1 MESKEQIDAVLNSQP
16 HIING
21 KKVECKIAIP
31 KEHDEKEENKHKDF
45 TFFQDSKVNK
55 DQGISYD
62 FEPSIFQRKIFVGVL
77 HQMSTENDMFN
88 YFSQFGEVEQA
99 MIMKDKS
106 TGKSRGIILYII
118 HI

>member
-31 KEHDEKEENKHKDF
+31 KEYDE
-45 TFFQDSKVNK
+45 VNK

-62 FEPSIFQRKIFVGVL
+62 FEPSIFQRKIFVGGL

>member
-1 MESKEQIDAVLNSQP
+1 MESKEQIDSVLNSQP

-31 KEHDEKEENKHKDF
+31 KEYDEKEENKHKDF

-55 DQGISYD
+55 DQGLSYD
-62 FEPSIFQRKIFVGVL
+62 FEQSIFQRKIFVGGL
-77 HQMSTENDMFN
+77 HQMSTGNDMFN

-99 MIMKDKS
+99 IIMKDKC
-106 TGKSRGIILYII
+106 TGKSRGILLYYN
-118 HI
+118 HE